1 MSAIVMAGLVPAIHV
16 LLCCQDVDARHKAGH
31 DAQGLGARCMNIVGV
46 DIGGTF
52 TDLVGCVD
60 GRIVTS
66 KCSTVPAD
74 PTRGVAESLSLAGC
88 RMPELAELLHGSTI
102 AINTVLERK
111 GARTALITTRGFRD
125 TYAIGRGNRIEAF
138 NLFFHRP
145 KPLIPRERTF
155 EVTERINFQ
164 GKVLIPLAEDEVA
177 GLASTLREQGVEA
190 VAVCFLHAYA
200 NPAHE
205 RRTGDILRAANPK
218 LFVTLSHEIVREY
231 REYERTSTTALN
243 AFIGPR
249 VQSYLGQLADHLH
262 AERFGGKISI
272 MRSNGGVMS
281 LRLAQEQPVA
291 MMESGPVAG
300 VIGAGRLASLM
311 GIERA
316 IAFDMGGT
324 TAKASLITGGRPAIE
339 DGYTI
344 GGEASGQPMQ
354 LPVVDI
360 VEVGAGGGSI
370 AWCDATG
377 GIHVG
382 PESAGAD
389 PGPACYGK
397 GSPDPVVTDADLVLG
412 RINAGRFL
420 NGAMTLDRAA
430 AERAI
435 ADKIA
440 GRLGLGVT
448 EAALGIA
455 QIADAAMS
463 LAVRAVS
470 VKKGVDP
477 RECALIAF
485 GGAGPLHAVA
495 IAREIFIPRVIV
507 PKVPGTFSALGM
519 LMAAWRQD
527 FVRTLY
533 GLLGA
538 LDARA
543 VETVFTELAEA
554 GRAQVTRDGIAP
566 AAADFTFFADLRYV
580 GQEHTIAI
588 PVRDPRLL
596 SGDFAELRAA
606 FDAAHDQRHGQAAPD
621 ERLEIVNL
629 RLVVTAARPDTLAE
643 RWLSERWTPEP
654 PVADQ
659 WREVVFSDPARPL
672 RTRIVWRPPLHAG
685 ARIEG
690 PAVIEEPNATTLIH
704 PGDVATVSDA
714 GHLVIDVALGASG
727 NTQ

>member
-1 MSAIVMAGLVPAIHV
+1 
-16 LLCCQDVDARHKAGH
+16 
-31 DAQGLGARCMNIVGV
+31 MNIVGV

-52 TDLVGCVD
+52 TDLVGCID

-74 PTRGVAESLSLAGC
+74 PTRGIVESLALADCRPPSLD
-88 RMPELAELLHGSTI
+88 EVLHGSTI

-111 GARTALITTRGFRD
+111 GARTALITTKGFRD

-145 KPLIPRERTF
+145 KPLIPRHLTF
-155 EVTERINFQ
+155 EVTERVNAA
-164 GKVLIPLAEDEVA
+164 GAVLVPIDE
-177 GLASTLREQGVEA
+177 GELRKLVDELKARKVEA
-190 VAVCFLHAYA
+190 VAVCFLHSYA

-205 RRTGDILRAANPK
+205 RRAGEILRAAAPE

-243 AFIGPR
+243 AFVGPR
-249 VQSYLGQLADHLH
+249 VHAYLGRLEGHLR
-262 AERFGGKISI
+262 AEKFPGKVSI

-281 LRLAQEQPVA
+281 IALAQEQPVA

-300 VIGAGRLASLM
+300 IIGAGRLAAMM

-316 IAFDMGGT
+316 IGFDMGGT
-324 TAKASLITGGRPAIE
+324 TAKASLITNGVPAIE
-339 DGYTI
+339 DGYVI

-370 AWCDATG
+370 AWVDPTG
-377 GIHVG
+377 GLHVG
-382 PESAGAD
+382 PKSAGAD

-397 GSPDPVVTDADLVLG
+397 GSGDPVVTDANLVLG
-412 RINAGRFL
+412 RINGERFL
-420 NGAMTLDRAA
+420 NGAMKLDRAA
-430 AERAI
+430 SERALQQ
-435 ADKIA
+435 KV
-440 GRLGLGVT
+440 GGPLRLGVEESALGVV
-448 EAALGIA
+448 

-470 VKKGVDP
+470 VKNGVDP
-477 RECALIAF
+477 RQTAMIAF

-495 IAREIFIPRVIV
+495 IAREIFIPKVIV

-519 LMAAWRQD
+519 LMASWRQD

-533 GLLGA
+533 GLLGS
-538 LDARA
+538 LDAKVVEA
-543 VETVFTELAEA
+543 VFEELAEA
-554 GRAQVTRDGIAP
+554 GRRQVARDGIKAEH
-566 AAADFTFFADLRYV
+566 ADFTFLADLRYV

-588 PVRDPRLL
+588 PVRDPKLL
-596 SGDFAELRAA
+596 SGDFSPLRAA
-606 FDAAHDQRHGQAAPD
+606 FDAEHDQRYGQAAPD
-621 ERLEIVNL
+621 ERLEIVNV

-643 RWLSERWTPEP
+643 QWLSQKWIPEA

-659 WREVVFSDPARPL
+659 TRDVIFTDAAHPM
-672 RTRIVWRPPLHAG
+672 RTRIVWRPSLPAG

-714 GHLVIDVALGASG
+714 GHLIIDLALS
-727 NTQ
+727 